1 MKQNRTG
8 RILTGALLL
17 VCTLPAGAVTLE
29 PGKWEVVIK
38 GTNPL
43 TNEPVDQTT
52 IQCVDQG
59 SYDPV
64 SLMAGVEQ
72 CQLTDLKEKDN
83 RVAWRM
89 KCEIG
94 SGMPVMT
101 GEGRFESRGRTAAG
115 EMVMKISIGTM
126 NVEQHSHMTGR
137 FISSRCD

>member
-1 MKQNRTG
+1 MKRNRTG

-17 VCTLPAGAVTLE
+17 VCTLPAAAVTLE

-43 TNEPVDQTT
+43 TNEAIDETT

-64 SLMAGVEQ
+64 SLMADVEQ

-89 KCEIG
+89 KCEVG

-126 NVEQHSHMTGR
+126 NVEQRSQMTGR